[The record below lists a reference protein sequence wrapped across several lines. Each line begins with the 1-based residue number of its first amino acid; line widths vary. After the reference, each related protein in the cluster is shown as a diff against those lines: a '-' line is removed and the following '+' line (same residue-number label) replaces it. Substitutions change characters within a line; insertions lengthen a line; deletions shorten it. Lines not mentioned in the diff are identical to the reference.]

1 MKAIK
6 FKVNRKGN
14 GYVATA
20 LVPANHSESA
30 GVSKLGVGI
39 AGTLLLLTA
48 GFLVFLGILFTQ

>member
-30 GVSKLGVGI
+30 GVSKLGVELRGPCCS
-39 AGTLLLLTA
+39 
-48 GFLVFLGILFTQ
+48 

>member
-1 MKAIK
+1 MKAIT
-6 FKVNRKGN
+6 FKVNRKG

-48 GFLVFLGILFTQ
+48 GFLVFMGILLTQ

>member
-1 MKAIK
+1 
-6 FKVNRKGN
+6 
-14 GYVATA
+14 VATA

-48 GFLVFLGILFTQ
+48 GFLVFMGILLTQ